1 VNKAKRFD
9 NRMSELASKS
19 DAKIKCFLLKTH
31 IPELN
36 EIMMLIHQLKN
47 SNESNLNES
56 QLQKLKLQLK
66 LLPGPYELCYES
78 LLREHRIHRSTA
90 HGGGFNGNNAWLLFQ
105 TPQILQFLAPRTWER
120 IDG

>member
-1 VNKAKRFD
+1 MNKAKRFD

-19 DAKIKCFLLKTH
+19 KTH

-66 LLPGPYELCYES
+66 LLSGPYELCYES

-90 HGGGFNGNNAWLLFQ
+90 H
-105 TPQILQFLAPRTWER
+105 
-120 IDG
+120 